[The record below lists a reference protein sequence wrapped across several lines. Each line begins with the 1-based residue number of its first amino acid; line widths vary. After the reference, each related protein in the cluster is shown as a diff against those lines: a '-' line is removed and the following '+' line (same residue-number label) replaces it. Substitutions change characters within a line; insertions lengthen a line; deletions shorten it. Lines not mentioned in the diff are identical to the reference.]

1 MSGTLYL
8 VATPI
13 GNLEDITLRAL
24 RILRE
29 ASLVAA
35 EDTRRTHGLL
45 QHYQISRPLLSLHEH
60 NERQRTPALLARLRA
75 GESVALVSDAGT
87 PLISDPGLHLVREA
101 LAQGIKVEAV
111 PGPSA
116 LTTALSISGM
126 SLNEFTFVGF
136 PPARGAARD
145 RWLARL
151 AAEPR
156 TLVLFETPHR
166 IHATLEA
173 LLRQLGDRSV
183 VIARELTKLH
193 ETLHR
198 GRLSMVLAEGV
209 ESRGEFVI
217 LVEPPNADIR
227 AVVAAADPDLLAAE
241 FGELTKIGRLTGRE
255 AADAVA
261 ARYGVSRQAVF
272 KAAKGSEY

>member
-1 MSGTLYL
+1 MPGTLYL

-45 QHYQISRPLLSLHEH
+45 QHYQISRPLLSLHDH

-116 LTTALSISGM
+116 LTTALSISGI

-136 PPARGAARD
+136 PPARGSARD

-151 AAEPR
+151 TAEPR
-156 TLVLFETPHR
+156 TLVLFESPHR
-166 IHATLEA
+166 IRGTLEA
-173 LLRQLGDRSV
+173 LHHHFGNRSV

-193 ETLHR
+193 ETIHR
-198 GRLSMVLAEGV
+198 GRLSDILAEGV
-209 ESRGEFVI
+209 ETRGEFVI
-217 LVEPPNADIR
+217 LVEQPTTLGR
-227 AVVAAADPDLLAAE
+227 AEQKAVNPEMLRAE
-241 FGELTKIGRLTGRE
+241 FGDLTENNGLTGRE
-255 AADAVA
+255 AAETVA
-261 ARYGVSRQAVF
+261 ARHGVSRQAVF
-272 KAAKGSEY
+272 KATKEHQD